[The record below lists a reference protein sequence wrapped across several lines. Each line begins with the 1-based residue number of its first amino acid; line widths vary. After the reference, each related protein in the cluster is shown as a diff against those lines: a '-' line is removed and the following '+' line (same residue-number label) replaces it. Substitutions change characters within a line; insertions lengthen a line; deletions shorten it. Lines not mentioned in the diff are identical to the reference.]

1 MAGEK
6 SKNAKGYSDA
16 DIAVIYDPLIEE
28 MLAEDWADAHPRDL
42 LDLSEIVAAVNAERQ
57 KHGDPSVYPLVAL
70 PPDIHR
76 RINEF
81 APRGMYNGKG
91 QDFPRPQS
99 SLRSMFLDT
108 FADEAREKKELLLKT
123 GVYTHPE
130 DPDKIKTPIAGKTDA
145 TNVAATETA
154 RIVRDHG
161 IKRKAST
168 MARDMSKRR

>member
-28 MLAEDWADAHPRDL
+28 MLAEDWTDAHPRDL

-57 KHGDPSVYPLVAL
+57 KHGDPRVYPLVAL

-108 FADEAREKKELLLKT
+108 FADEAREQNDELLRS
-123 GVYTHPE
+123 GVHTYKDGT
-130 DPDKIKTPIAGKTDA
+130 KSTITNKTDA
-145 TNVAATETA
+145 RNVAAAETA
-154 RIVRDHG
+154 RMVRDHG